1 MRLPFPAVLALL
13 APAVLAQTP
22 AEAPHGGPDGLNLGI
37 AAEDRMSPEVPF
49 VVTELEVVDA
59 MLALASV
66 GPEDVVYDLG
76 CGDGR
81 IVNRAAKTLGARGV
95 GVDIDPRRVA
105 DARRS
110 AFFHGVSGRV
120 EFRVEDLFE
129 TDLRE
134 ATVVALY
141 LLPEL
146 NRRLRPRL
154 LGQLRPGARVV
165 SNTWDMGSW
174 KPDRTAS
181 VDGKTLLLWTIPEDG
196 LALLRRL
203 EAEERSRPHRGG
215 ARANGGQ

>member
-1 MRLPFPAVLALL
+1 MRPWLAVLALL
-13 APAVLAQTP
+13 APAVRAQTP
-22 AEAPHGGPDGLNLGI
+22 AEAPHGGPDGLNPGI
-37 AAEDRMSPEVPF
+37 AAEDRMDPEVPF

-59 MLALASV
+59 MLALAGV

-81 IVNRAAKTLGARGV
+81 IVNRAAKRVGARGV
-95 GVDIDPRRVA
+95 GVDVDPRRIA

-110 AFFHGVSGRV
+110 AFFQGVSGRA

-146 NRRLRPRL
+146 NLRLRPRL
-154 LGQLRPGARVV
+154 LARLRPGARVV
-165 SNTWDMGSW
+165 SNTWDMGRW
-174 KPDRTAS
+174 RPDRTLT
-181 VDGKTLLLWTIPEDG
+181 VHGKTLFLWRIPEDG
-196 LALLRRL
+196 PALSRRL
-203 EAEERSRPHRGG
+203 EAEDRAPPAAGPAGGGSR
-215 ARANGGQ
+215 